1 MQVAI
6 LGCGQLARMLALA
19 GMPMGM
25 RFSFLAENNED
36 TSPVDGL
43 GQVVPMSASDRAED
57 LYEALG
63 RPRVITVERE
73 QCDVSRLQQFIEFC
87 PVHPATDA
95 FYRCQNRWREKQLLQ
110 EVGVSHTPCL
120 PVRSRAELDA
130 AVSQFGCPLV
140 IKHTEE
146 GYDGKAQWRLHN
158 DQDVDGFAE
167 QAQWESEPS
176 DRVMYLAEPRMAFQR
191 EVSFL
196 AVRSLQGEVRFYPP
210 TENFHENGVLL
221 HSVAP
226 AMALPDGILKEAQ
239 SGLARLMERLGYVG
253 VMAMES
259 FVSES
264 QWWVNE
270 LAPRVHNS
278 GHWTLQAG
286 LASQFEN
293 HLRAVAGWP
302 LGSTQLNGAAGMLN
316 LLGIELDQQAQLEGG
331 ASLNWYNKSVRPGRK
346 VGHMVIQDADTESV
360 RKRLLALKQ
369 AIYGQDK

>member
-19 GMPMGM
+19 GMPLGM

-36 TSPVDGL
+36 TSAVAGL
-43 GQVVPMSASDRAED
+43 GLVVPMSDSDRAED

-63 RPRVITVERE
+63 RPQVITVERE
-73 QCDVSRLQQFIEFC
+73 QCDVTRLQQFIQFC

-95 FYRCQNRWREKQLLQ
+95 FYRCQNRWREKQLL
-110 EVGVSHTPCL
+110 VDTAVSHTPCL

-130 AVSQFGCPLV
+130 AVSQFGYPLV
-140 IKHTEE
+140 IKHTEQ

-158 DQDVDGFAE
+158 AGGVDGFAG
-167 QAQWESEPS
+167 QAQWESEPT

-196 AVRSLQGEVRFYPP
+196 AVRSIQGEVRFYPP
-210 TENFHENGVLL
+210 TENVHENGVLL

-226 AMALPDGILKEAQ
+226 ATALPDNVLEEARQ
-239 SGLARLMERLGYVG
+239 GLARLMEHLNYVG
-253 VMAMES
+253 VMAMEC
-259 FVSES
+259 FVAGD

-286 LASQFEN
+286 LVSQFEN
-293 HLRAVAGWP
+293 HLRAIAGWP

-316 LLGIELDQQAQLEGG
+316 LLGLELDQNVQMEDG

-346 VGHMVIQDADTESV
+346 VGHIVIQDADTDNV
-360 RKRLLALKQ
+360 RERLLRLKQ
-369 AIYGQDK
+369 RIYGQD